1 MPCKEQYVTSSS
13 GGGKSTFSVRRVR
26 RSPFDYFKSPDFPI
40 HLMCY
45 WWLLWLA
52 ISCTD
57 LNQFTTPS
65 PATMAQYLLLIASF
79 YIGHLLVKIYRPFN
93 AMQSK
98 HFYRPLQSDSARV
111 KGAIRI
117 SVIGCTLMLLISL
130 KLSGAFDV
138 SFIDYFALVRIGL
151 AKDSTAT
158 VTGIHTLDVL
168 TKILAFPLSYTMIV
182 TILGAEIKAFKI
194 LLVVSVINLICFSY
208 LWQVNYPFIHCF
220 WLLIF
225 YILLIGQRKNAFN
238 KKIIVSLA
246 VLFVVLL
253 ASAANRVGGDVLGG
267 FQRYIFGYHLLG
279 FSYYD
284 HQYSDPTSILHS
296 HTFGRSSLGFLD
308 QALEQFF
315 KSIGTTYRSA
325 SLENAEFNERNVD
338 LGATDVLEFNA
349 FGTILFGLYRDF
361 NVIGIA
367 LGGLVYGVV
376 VTLARYKSA
385 QSWVSGALFLLLA
398 AAWMMGMMV
407 DPIEEAYF
415 WWIIV
420 ALYIFSIFNRGLK
433 W

>member
-1 MPCKEQYVTSSS
+1 
-13 GGGKSTFSVRRVR
+13 VR
-26 RSPFDYFKSPDFPI
+26 RSSSNYFKSPDFPI

-57 LNQFTTPS
+57 LNQFTAPS
-65 PATMAQYLLLIASF
+65 PATMAQFLLLIASF
-79 YIGHLLVKIYRPFN
+79 YIGHLLVKIYRPFK

-98 HFYRPLQSDSARV
+98 RIYRPLQSNTARV
-111 KGAIRI
+111 KGAMRI
-117 SVIGCTLMLLISL
+117 AVIGCTLMLLISL
-130 KLSGAFDV
+130 KLSGAFDS
-138 SFIDYFALVRIGL
+138 SFIEYFGLVRLGL
-151 AKDSTAT
+151 NDSTSSI
-158 VTGIHTLDVL
+158 TGIHTLDTL
-168 TKILAFPLSYTMIV
+168 TKILVFPLAYAMIV

-194 LLVVSVINLICFSY
+194 LLVVSLINLVCFSY

-225 YILLIGQRKNAFN
+225 YILLVGQRRNAFN
-238 KKIIVSLA
+238 KKIIVSLV

-253 ASAANRVGGDVLGG
+253 ASAANRFGGDIMGG
-267 FQRYIFGYHLLG
+267 FQRYIFGYHLVG

-284 HQYSDPTSILHS
+284 YQFSDPNSILHS

-308 QALEQFF
+308 QALEQFL
-315 KSIGTTYRSA
+315 KGIGSTYRAA
-325 SLENAEFNERNVD
+325 SLENAEFNERALD
-338 LGATDVLEFNA
+338 LGATSVLEFNA

-367 LGGLVYGVV
+367 LGGMVYGIV

-385 QSWVSGALFLLLA
+385 QSWMSGALFLLLA

-415 WWIIV
+415 WGVIV
-420 ALYIFSIFNRGLK
+420 VLYVFGVINRGVR